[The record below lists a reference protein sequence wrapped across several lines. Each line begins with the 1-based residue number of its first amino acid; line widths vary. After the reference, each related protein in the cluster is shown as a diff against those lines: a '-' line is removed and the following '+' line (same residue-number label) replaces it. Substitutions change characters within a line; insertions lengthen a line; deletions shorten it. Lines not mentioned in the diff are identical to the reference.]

1 VVRKQKKAAAGAP
14 LWMVTFADMMTLL
27 VTFFVL
33 LFSFVIIDQQRY
45 ATQAEYIKAGFTAS
59 VFEQLR
65 GRVSDLAIAEQQGS
79 IVPNFPTLP
88 SAPDLREANELQ
100 PTGSTDNPDPVEPSE
115 AERVQDA
122 IVEKLGGIIDMGD
135 VTVERLDDEVM
146 IRLQD
151 RFAFQLGSEIIQPQF
166 RSLLIEI
173 KDILR
178 DIDGEFLVSGHTDD
192 LPIQTAR
199 FRSNWELS
207 AARAASVVHELTA
220 DGTIPAQRFKVEGY
234 ADTDP
239 VAENDTADGRSRNR
253 RVEILIRPRTI
264 VEPLTEDS
272 VIEVD
277 ELQGFGNEPR

>member
-1 VVRKQKKAAAGAP
+1 MMRKQKKAAAGAP

-45 ATQAEYIKAGFTAS
+45 KTQAEYIKAGFTAS

-65 GRVSDLAIAEQQGS
+65 GRVSDVAIAEQQGS

-100 PTGSTDNPDPVEPSE
+100 PTGSTNNPDPVEPSE
-115 AERVQDA
+115 AEQVEDA
-122 IVEKLGGIIDMGD
+122 VTERLGGMIDMGD
-135 VTVERLDDEVM
+135 VTVERLDDEVI

-166 RSLLIEI
+166 RNMLMEI
-173 KDILR
+173 KDLLR
-178 DIDGEFLVSGHTDD
+178 GIDGEFVVSGHTDD
-192 LPIQTAR
+192 LPIRTAR

-207 AARAASVVHELTA
+207 AARAASVVHELTE
-220 DGTIPAQRFKVEGY
+220 DGTIPAGRFRVEGY
-234 ADTDP
+234 ADTQPIAD
-239 VAENDTADGRSRNR
+239 NTAPDGRASNR
-253 RVEILIRPRTI
+253 RVEILIRPRT
-264 VEPLTEDS
+264 VMEPASEES
-272 VIEVD
+272 IIELD
-277 ELQGFGNEPR
+277 ELPGVFDEPR